1 MGLPQRAL
9 CQQLG
14 HHCWSCGDE
23 CVGEACPCARLSLSG
38 SWCAQ
43 VRVLCDGLI
52 QTLGRVTYGGKM
64 NHPFTAHPKIDPKTG
79 EP

>member
-1 MGLPQRAL
+1 
-9 CQQLG
+9 
-14 HHCWSCGDE
+14 
-23 CVGEACPCARLSLSG
+23 LSG

>member
-1 MGLPQRAL
+1 M
-9 CQQLG
+9 
-14 HHCWSCGDE
+14 
-23 CVGEACPCARLSLSG
+23 
-38 SWCAQ
+38 Q